1 MLTQLHIQNIA
12 VIHKATIAFSGGFHV
27 FTGETGAGKTILI
40 NAIDAV
46 LGERTSR
53 EIIRAGEEKALV
65 SALFEEVSPR
75 ASAALEEQG
84 YAVEDGA
91 VLIVREITAAGKT
104 SCKINGMPATVA
116 MLREIASLMINIHGQ
131 RDGQQLLAAE
141 KHRELIDAYG
151 ELIPAREAYS
161 AAYRQL
167 REISAELENLLTDDA
182 QKAQRMDMLTFQIEE
197 IEAAELDDPDEE
209 EALQSRRK
217 AIRNSEKILEG
228 LSAAY
233 AALHGGEETEGIA
246 DLFGELT
253 DGVAVAARYMDSL
266 ETLSRRLEEIGYEL
280 TEAGSELRGILD
292 EFEFNQ
298 AELDEIENRLDVLYK
313 LKRKYGENIAA
324 ILSFLEE
331 ARRELEAIT
340 TSEER
345 ARKLTAER
353 EKARTEAQHLADKL
367 TASRKKA
374 AAAFIR
380 EVEAELAYLD
390 MPAVKLSLSHRAR
403 ELGPHGAD
411 ELEFLVVTNVGEE
424 PKPLSRIASGGEVAR
439 MMLAIKN
446 VLADKDDIDT
456 LIFDEIDTGVSGRA
470 AGKIGAKLRQVS
482 RKRQVICVTHLA
494 QVAACADHH
503 LYICKEV
510 EGDRTYTRVEE
521 LRGEAVYRELAR
533 ITGGDLITDTAVENA
548 RQLWEY
554 AHG

>member
-12 VIHKATIAFSGGFHV
+12 VIHKATIAFAGGLNV

-53 EIIRAGEEKALV
+53 EIIRTGEEKALV
-65 SALFEEVSPR
+65 SALFEDVSPR
-75 ASAALEEQG
+75 ACAALEEQG
-84 YAVEDGA
+84 YTVEDGA
-91 VLIVREITAAGKT
+91 VLIVREMTAAGKT

-141 KHRELIDAYG
+141 KHRELIDTYG
-151 ELIPAREAYS
+151 ELAPLLEAYG
-161 AAYRQL
+161 AAYRNM
-167 REISAELENLLTDDA
+167 REISAALENLLTDDA

-228 LSAAY
+228 LSTAY
-233 AALHGGEETEGIA
+233 AALHGGEEAAGIG

-253 DGVAVAARYMDSL
+253 DGVSVAARSMDSL
-266 ETLSRRLEEIGYEL
+266 EPLSRRLEEIGYEL
-280 TEAGSELRGILD
+280 TEAGAELRGILD

-298 AELDEIENRLDVLYK
+298 QELDDIEDRLDVIYK
-313 LKRKYGENIAA
+313 LRRKYGESIAV
-324 ILSFLEE
+324 ILSFLED

-345 ARKLTAER
+345 ARLLTAEL
-353 EKARTEAQHLADKL
+353 EKARAEAENLADKL
-367 TASRKKA
+367 TEARKKA
-374 AAAFIR
+374 AASFIR
-380 EVEAELAYLD
+380 EVEAELVYLD

-403 ELGPHGAD
+403 ELSPHGAD
-411 ELEFLVVTNVGEE
+411 ELAFLVITNVGEQ

-482 RKRQVICVTHLA
+482 QKRQVICVTHLA
-494 QVAACADHH
+494 QVAACADQH
-503 LYICKEV
+503 LYIYKEV
-510 EGDRTYTRVEE
+510 EGDRTYTRVEQ
-521 LRGEAVYRELAR
+521 LRGEVVYHELAR
-533 ITGGDLITDTAVENA
+533 ITGGDLITETALENA